1 MGVINFEKQK
11 LIKLIDVAAGRKKAD
26 LVLKNAK
33 IVDVFQAKIL
43 TGDIAISD
51 GYIAGIG
58 ESYQGVEERNY
69 TGKYVA
75 PGFIEA
81 HIHIESSYVSPE
93 EFSRVFIPRGT
104 TTILADPHEIVNV
117 AGLKGL
123 DYMVNAAKNAKMDV
137 RYMMPPCVP
146 ATNFET
152 SGADLYADDMEDAL
166 KTGEVDGLAELMNF
180 PGVIN
185 ADDKMIDE
193 ILMAKKYGARIDGH
207 APQVV
212 GKDLNAYIAAGPAN
226 DHECS
231 TLEEAEERL
240 ARGMYLLLREG
251 SVTQD
256 LRKLLPIVNTANS
269 RRCLLSG
276 DDVQAKTAINKG
288 HLDNSIRICIDEGL
302 NPITAIQMATLNP
315 AEYCGLN
322 DRGAI
327 APGRRADMVVFES
340 LEDFAVEETYILGE
354 KLSQGNEYL
363 GEVNYYPIDSVESSM
378 HVKDFTREKLQL
390 HLNSDKV
397 RAIGV
402 VPGEVLT
409 TEEHVTVRRDGD
421 DNFVYNDQEDVTKI
435 VVVERHHN
443 TGNVNVNLLSGYG
456 IKAGAIAISIGHDS
470 HNIIATGTN
479 DDDIFMAVNELIK
492 QEGGAVVVKDEKVI
506 SRMELKIAGLMCN
519 LPAEKMIAQQD
530 ALDEAVHEELGV
542 PDNVNPVMTLS
553 FMPLAVIPKLKI
565 TDKGLVD
572 VEKNAFVSNELD

>member
-1 MGVINFEKQK
+1 MEKQK

-43 TGDIAISD
+43 IGDIAISD

-58 ESYQGVEERNY
+58 GSYQGVEERNY

-123 DYMVNAAKNAKMDV
+123 DYMVNAAKNAKMDI

-288 HLDNSIRICIDEGL
+288 HLDNSIRICIDESL
-302 NPITAIQMATLNP
+302 NPITAIQMTTLNP

-354 KLSQGNEYL
+354 KLSQGNKYL

-421 DNFVYNDQEDVTKI
+421 GNFVYNDQEDVTKI

>member
-1 MGVINFEKQK
+1 MEKQK

-43 TGDIAISD
+43 IGDIAISD

-58 ESYQGVEERNY
+58 GSYQGVEERNY

-123 DYMVNAAKNAKMDV
+123 DYMVNAAKNAKMDI

-276 DDVQAKTAINKG
+276 DDVQAETAINKG

-409 TEEHVTVRRDGD
+409 TEEHVTVKRDGD
-421 DNFVYNDQEDVTKI
+421 GNFVYNDQEDVTKI

>member
-1 MGVINFEKQK
+1 MEKRK

-43 TGDIAISD
+43 IGDIAISD

-58 ESYQGVEERNY
+58 GSYQGVEERNY

-123 DYMVNAAKNAKMDV
+123 DYMVNAAKNAKMDI

-354 KLSQGNEYL
+354 KLSQGNKYL

-378 HVKDFTREKLQL
+378 HVKDFTRKKLQL

-409 TEEHVTVRRDGD
+409 TEEHVTVKRDGD
-421 DNFVYNDQEDVTKI
+421 GNFVYNDQEDVTKI

>member
-1 MGVINFEKQK
+1 MEKQK

-43 TGDIAISD
+43 IGDIAISD

-58 ESYQGVEERNY
+58 GSYQGVEERNY

-123 DYMVNAAKNAKMDV
+123 DYMVNAAKNAKMDI

-193 ILMAKKYGARIDGH
+193 ILMAKKYDARIDGH

-269 RRCLLSG
+269 RRCLLSS

-340 LEDFAVEETYILGE
+340 LEDFTVEETYILGE
-354 KLSQGNEYL
+354 KLSQGNKYL

-409 TEEHVTVRRDGD
+409 TEEHVTVKRDGD
-421 DNFVYNDQEDVTKI
+421 GNFVYNDQEDVTKI

>member
-1 MGVINFEKQK
+1 MEKQK
-11 LIKLIDVAAGRKKAD
+11 LIKLKDVAAGRKKAD

-43 TGDIAISD
+43 IGDIAISD

-58 ESYQGVEERNY
+58 GSYQGVEERNY

-123 DYMVNAAKNAKMDV
+123 DYMVNAAKNAKMDI

-212 GKDLNAYIAAGPAN
+212 GKDLNAYIAAGPAD

-315 AEYCGLN
+315 AEYCSLN

-354 KLSQGNEYL
+354 KLSQGNKYL

-409 TEEHVTVRRDGD
+409 TEKHVTVKRDGD
-421 DNFVYNDQEDVTKI
+421 GNFVYNDQEDVTKI

>member
-1 MGVINFEKQK
+1 MEKQK

-43 TGDIAISD
+43 IGDIAISD

-58 ESYQGVEERNY
+58 GSYQGVEERNY

-123 DYMVNAAKNAKMDV
+123 DYMVNAAKNAKMDI

-166 KTGEVDGLAELMNF
+166 KTGKVDGLAELMNF

-378 HVKDFTREKLQL
+378 HVKDFTRKKLQL

-409 TEEHVTVRRDGD
+409 TEEHVTVKRDGD
-421 DNFVYNDQEDVTKI
+421 GNFVYNDQEDVTKI

>member
-1 MGVINFEKQK
+1 MEKQK

-43 TGDIAISD
+43 IGDIAISD

-58 ESYQGVEERNY
+58 GSYQGVEERNY

-123 DYMVNAAKNAKMDV
+123 DYMVNAAKNAKMDI
-137 RYMMPPCVP
+137 RYMMLPCVP

-409 TEEHVTVRRDGD
+409 TEEHVTVKRDSNG
-421 DNFVYNDQEDVTKI
+421 NFVYNDQEDVTKI

-519 LPAEKMIAQQD
+519 LPAKKMIAQQD

>member
-1 MGVINFEKQK
+1 MEKQK

-43 TGDIAISD
+43 IGDIAISD

-58 ESYQGVEERNY
+58 GSYQGVEERNY

-123 DYMVNAAKNAKMDV
+123 DYMVNAAKNAKMDI

-212 GKDLNAYIAAGPAN
+212 GKDLNAYIAAGPAD

-409 TEEHVTVRRDGD
+409 TEEHVTVKRDGD
-421 DNFVYNDQEDVTKI
+421 GNFVYNDQEDVTKI

>member
-1 MGVINFEKQK
+1 MEKQK

-43 TGDIAISD
+43 IGDIAISD

-58 ESYQGVEERNY
+58 GSYQGVEERNY

-123 DYMVNAAKNAKMDV
+123 DYMVNAAKNAKMDI
-137 RYMMPPCVP
+137 RYMMPSCVP

-354 KLSQGNEYL
+354 KLSQGNKYL

-409 TEEHVTVRRDGD
+409 TEEHVTVKRDGD
-421 DNFVYNDQEDVTKI
+421 GNFVYNDQEDVTKI

>member
-1 MGVINFEKQK
+1 MEKQK

-354 KLSQGNEYL
+354 KLSQGNKYL

-443 TGNVNVNLLSGYG
+443 TVNVNVNLLSGYG

>member
-1 MGVINFEKQK
+1 MEKQK

-43 TGDIAISD
+43 IGDIAISD

-58 ESYQGVEERNY
+58 GSYQGVEERNY

-123 DYMVNAAKNAKMDV
+123 DYMVNAAKNAKMDI

-166 KTGEVDGLAELMNF
+166 KTGKVDGLAELMNF

-421 DNFVYNDQEDVTKI
+421 GNFVYNDQEDVTKI

>member
-1 MGVINFEKQK
+1 
-11 LIKLIDVAAGRKKAD
+11 
-26 LVLKNAK
+26 
-33 IVDVFQAKIL
+33 
-43 TGDIAISD
+43 
-51 GYIAGIG
+51 
-58 ESYQGVEERNY
+58 
-69 TGKYVA
+69 
-75 PGFIEA
+75 
-81 HIHIESSYVSPE
+81 
-93 EFSRVFIPRGT
+93 
-104 TTILADPHEIVNV
+104 
-117 AGLKGL
+117 
-123 DYMVNAAKNAKMDV
+123 
-137 RYMMPPCVP
+137 
-146 ATNFET
+146 
-152 SGADLYADDMEDAL
+152 
-166 KTGEVDGLAELMNF
+166 
-180 PGVIN
+180 
-185 ADDKMIDE
+185 
-193 ILMAKKYGARIDGH
+193 
-207 APQVV
+207 
-212 GKDLNAYIAAGPAN
+212 
-226 DHECS
+226 
-231 TLEEAEERL
+231 
-240 ARGMYLLLREG
+240 MYLLLREG

-363 GEVNYYPIDSVESSM
+363 GEVNYYPIDSVGSSM

>member
-1 MGVINFEKQK
+1 MEKQK

-43 TGDIAISD
+43 IGDIAISD

-58 ESYQGVEERNY
+58 GSYQGVEERNY

-123 DYMVNAAKNAKMDV
+123 DYMVNAAKNAKMDI

-354 KLSQGNEYL
+354 KLSQGNKYL

-409 TEEHVTVRRDGD
+409 TEEHVTVKRDGD
-421 DNFVYNDQEDVTKI
+421 GNFVYNDQEDVTKI

-530 ALDEAVHEELGV
+530 ALDEAVHEELSV

>member
-1 MGVINFEKQK
+1 MEKRK

-43 TGDIAISD
+43 IGDIAISD

-58 ESYQGVEERNY
+58 GSYQGVEERNY

-123 DYMVNAAKNAKMDV
+123 DYMVNAAKNAKMDI

-193 ILMAKKYGARIDGH
+193 ILMAKKYDARIDGH

-302 NPITAIQMATLNP
+302 NPITAIQMVTLNP

-340 LEDFAVEETYILGE
+340 LEDFTVEETYILGE
-354 KLSQGNEYL
+354 KLSQGNKYL

-421 DNFVYNDQEDVTKI
+421 GNFVYNDQEDVTKI

>member
-1 MGVINFEKQK
+1 MEKQK

-43 TGDIAISD
+43 IGDIAISD

-58 ESYQGVEERNY
+58 GSYQGVEERNY

-123 DYMVNAAKNAKMDV
+123 DYMVNAAKNAKMDI

-315 AEYCGLN
+315 AEYCSLN

-354 KLSQGNEYL
+354 KLSQGNKYL

-409 TEEHVTVRRDGD
+409 TEKHVTVKRDGD
-421 DNFVYNDQEDVTKI
+421 GNFVYNDQEDVTKI
-435 VVVERHHN
+435 VVIERHHN
-443 TGNVNVNLLSGYG
+443 TGNVNVDLLSGYG

>member
-1 MGVINFEKQK
+1 MEKQK

-43 TGDIAISD
+43 IGDIAISD

-58 ESYQGVEERNY
+58 GSYQGVEERNY

-123 DYMVNAAKNAKMDV
+123 DYMVNAAKNAKMDI

-354 KLSQGNEYL
+354 KLSQGNKYL

-421 DNFVYNDQEDVTKI
+421 GNFVYNDQEDVTKI

>member
-1 MGVINFEKQK
+1 MEKQK

-43 TGDIAISD
+43 IGDIAISD

-58 ESYQGVEERNY
+58 GSYQGVEERNY

-123 DYMVNAAKNAKMDV
+123 DYMVNAAKNAKMDI

-146 ATNFET
+146 ATDFET
-152 SGADLYADDMEDAL
+152 SGANLYADDMEDAL

-409 TEEHVTVRRDGD
+409 TEEHVTVKRDGD
-421 DNFVYNDQEDVTKI
+421 GNFVYNDQEDVTKI

>member
-1 MGVINFEKQK
+1 MEKQK

-43 TGDIAISD
+43 IGDIAISD

-58 ESYQGVEERNY
+58 GSYQGVEERNY

-123 DYMVNAAKNAKMDV
+123 DYMVNAAKNAKMDI

-193 ILMAKKYGARIDGH
+193 ILIAKKYGARIDGH

-354 KLSQGNEYL
+354 KLSQGNKYL

-409 TEEHVTVRRDGD
+409 TEEHVTVKRDGD
-421 DNFVYNDQEDVTKI
+421 GNFVYNDHEDVTKI

>member
-1 MGVINFEKQK
+1 MEKQK

-43 TGDIAISD
+43 IGDIAISD

-58 ESYQGVEERNY
+58 GSYQGVEERNY

-123 DYMVNAAKNAKMDV
+123 DYMVNAAKNAKMDI

-363 GEVNYYPIDSVESSM
+363 SEVNYYPIDSVESSM

-409 TEEHVTVRRDGD
+409 TEEHVTVKRDGD
-421 DNFVYNDQEDVTKI
+421 GNFVYNDQENVTKI

>member
-1 MGVINFEKQK
+1 MEKQK

-542 PDNVNPVMTLS
+542 PDNVNPVITLS

>member
-1 MGVINFEKQK
+1 MEKQK

-58 ESYQGVEERNY
+58 GSYQGVEERNY

-123 DYMVNAAKNAKMDV
+123 DYMVNAAKNAKMDI

-315 AEYCGLN
+315 AEYCSLN

-354 KLSQGNEYL
+354 KLSQGNKYL

-409 TEEHVTVRRDGD
+409 TEKHVTVKRDGD
-421 DNFVYNDQEDVTKI
+421 GNFVYNDQEDVTKI

>member
-1 MGVINFEKQK
+1 MEKQK

-43 TGDIAISD
+43 IGDIAISD

-58 ESYQGVEERNY
+58 GSYQGVEERNY

-123 DYMVNAAKNAKMDV
+123 DYMVNAAKNAKMDI

-185 ADDKMIDE
+185 ADDKMIDK

-212 GKDLNAYIAAGPAN
+212 GKDLNAYIAAGPAD

-302 NPITAIQMATLNP
+302 NPITAIQMSTLNP

-421 DNFVYNDQEDVTKI
+421 GNFVYNDQEDVTKI

>member
-1 MGVINFEKQK
+1 MEKQK

-43 TGDIAISD
+43 IGDIAISD

-58 ESYQGVEERNY
+58 GSYQGVEERNY

-123 DYMVNAAKNAKMDV
+123 DYMVNAAKNAKMDI

-354 KLSQGNEYL
+354 KLSQGNKYL
-363 GEVNYYPIDSVESSM
+363 GEINYYPIDSVESSM

-409 TEEHVTVRRDGD
+409 TEEHVTVKRDGYG
-421 DNFVYNDQEDVTKI
+421 NFVYNDQEDVTKI

>member
-1 MGVINFEKQK
+1 MEKQK

-43 TGDIAISD
+43 IGDIAISD

-58 ESYQGVEERNY
+58 GSYQGVEERNY

-123 DYMVNAAKNAKMDV
+123 DYMVNAAKNAKMDI

-340 LEDFAVEETYILGE
+340 LEDFTVEETYILGE

-409 TEEHVTVRRDGD
+409 TEEHVTVKRDGD
-421 DNFVYNDQEDVTKI
+421 GNFVYNDQEDVTKI

>member
-1 MGVINFEKQK
+1 MEKQK

-43 TGDIAISD
+43 IGDIAISD

-58 ESYQGVEERNY
+58 GSYQGVEERNY

-123 DYMVNAAKNAKMDV
+123 DYMVNAAKNAKMDI

-421 DNFVYNDQEDVTKI
+421 GNFVYNDQEDVTKI

>member
-1 MGVINFEKQK
+1 MEKQK

-43 TGDIAISD
+43 IGDIAISD

-58 ESYQGVEERNY
+58 GSYQGVEERNY

-123 DYMVNAAKNAKMDV
+123 DYMVNAAKNAKMDI

-354 KLSQGNEYL
+354 KLSQGNKYL

-390 HLNSDKV
+390 HLNSNKV

-409 TEEHVTVRRDGD
+409 TEEHVTVKRDSDG
-421 DNFVYNDQEDVTKI
+421 NFVYNDQEDVTKI

>member
-1 MGVINFEKQK
+1 MEKQK

-26 LVLKNAK
+26 LVLKNTK

-276 DDVQAKTAINKG
+276 DDVQEKTAINKG

>member
-1 MGVINFEKQK
+1 MEKQK

-58 ESYQGVEERNY
+58 ESYQSVEERNY

>member
-1 MGVINFEKQK
+1 MEKQK

-212 GKDLNAYIAAGPAN
+212 GKDLNAYIAAGPVN

>member
-1 MGVINFEKQK
+1 MEKQK

-43 TGDIAISD
+43 IGDIAISD

-58 ESYQGVEERNY
+58 GSYQGVEERNY

-123 DYMVNAAKNAKMDV
+123 DYMVNAAKNAKMDI

-185 ADDKMIDE
+185 ADDKMIDK

-363 GEVNYYPIDSVESSM
+363 SEVNYYPIDSVESSM

-409 TEEHVTVRRDGD
+409 TEEHVTVRRDGGG
-421 DNFVYNDQEDVTKI
+421 NFVYNDQEDVTKI

>member
-1 MGVINFEKQK
+1 MEKQK

-43 TGDIAISD
+43 IGDIAISD

-58 ESYQGVEERNY
+58 GSYQGVEERNY

-123 DYMVNAAKNAKMDV
+123 DYMVNAAKNAKMDI

-269 RRCLLSG
+269 HRCLLSG

-354 KLSQGNEYL
+354 KLSKGNKYL

-378 HVKDFTREKLQL
+378 HVKDFTRKKLQL

-409 TEEHVTVRRDGD
+409 TEEHVTVKRDGD
-421 DNFVYNDQEDVTKI
+421 GNFVYNDQEDVTKI

>member
-1 MGVINFEKQK
+1 MEKQK

-123 DYMVNAAKNAKMDV
+123 DYMVNAAKNAKMDI

-185 ADDKMIDE
+185 AEDKMIDE

-302 NPITAIQMATLNP
+302 NPITAIQIATLNP

-354 KLSQGNEYL
+354 KLSQGNKYL

-409 TEEHVTVRRDGD
+409 TEEHVTVKRDGD
-421 DNFVYNDQEDVTKI
+421 GNFVYNDQEDVTKI

>member
-1 MGVINFEKQK
+1 MEKQK

-58 ESYQGVEERNY
+58 GSYQGVEECNY

-123 DYMVNAAKNAKMDV
+123 DYMVNAAKNAKMDI

-256 LRKLLPIVNTANS
+256 LRKLLPIVNTTNS

-354 KLSQGNEYL
+354 KLSQGNKYL

-397 RAIGV
+397 RTIGV

-409 TEEHVTVRRDGD
+409 TEEHVTVNRDGD
-421 DNFVYNDQEDVTKI
+421 GNFVYNDQEDVTKI

-443 TGNVNVNLLSGYG
+443 TGNVSMNLLSGYG

>member
-1 MGVINFEKQK
+1 MEKQK

-166 KTGEVDGLAELMNF
+166 KTGKVDGLAELMNF

>member
-1 MGVINFEKQK
+1 MEKQK

-43 TGDIAISD
+43 IGDIAISD

-58 ESYQGVEERNY
+58 GSYQGVEERNY

-93 EFSRVFIPRGT
+93 KFSRVFIPRGT

-123 DYMVNAAKNAKMDV
+123 DYMVNAAKNAKMDI

-302 NPITAIQMATLNP
+302 NPITAIQMVTLNP

-340 LEDFAVEETYILGE
+340 LEDFTVEETYILGE
-354 KLSQGNEYL
+354 KLSQGNKYL

-409 TEEHVTVRRDGD
+409 TEEHVTVKRDGD
-421 DNFVYNDQEDVTKI
+421 GNFVYNDQEDVTKI

>member
-1 MGVINFEKQK
+1 MEKQK

-43 TGDIAISD
+43 IGDIAISD

-58 ESYQGVEERNY
+58 GSYQGVEERNY

-123 DYMVNAAKNAKMDV
+123 DYMVNAAKNAKMDI

-166 KTGEVDGLAELMNF
+166 KTGKVDGLAELMNF

-354 KLSQGNEYL
+354 KLSQGNKYL

-421 DNFVYNDQEDVTKI
+421 GNFVYNDQEDVTKI

>member
-1 MGVINFEKQK
+1 MEKQK

-43 TGDIAISD
+43 IGDIAISD

-58 ESYQGVEERNY
+58 GSYQGVEERNY

-123 DYMVNAAKNAKMDV
+123 DYMVNAAKNAKMDI

-166 KTGEVDGLAELMNF
+166 KTGKVDGLAELMNF

-256 LRKLLPIVNTANS
+256 LRKLLLIVNTANS

-421 DNFVYNDQEDVTKI
+421 GNFVYNDQEDVTKI

-553 FMPLAVIPKLKI
+553 FMPLAVITKLKI

>member
-1 MGVINFEKQK
+1 MEKQK

-43 TGDIAISD
+43 IGDIAISD

-58 ESYQGVEERNY
+58 GSYQGVEERNY

-123 DYMVNAAKNAKMDV
+123 DYMVNAAKNAKMDI

-327 APGRRADMVVFES
+327 APGRRADMVIFES

-409 TEEHVTVRRDGD
+409 TEEHVTVKRDGD
-421 DNFVYNDQEDVTKI
+421 GNFVYNDQEDVTKI

-553 FMPLAVIPKLKI
+553 FIPLAVIPKLKI

>member
-1 MGVINFEKQK
+1 MEKQK

-519 LPAEKMIAQQD
+519 LPAEKIIAQQD